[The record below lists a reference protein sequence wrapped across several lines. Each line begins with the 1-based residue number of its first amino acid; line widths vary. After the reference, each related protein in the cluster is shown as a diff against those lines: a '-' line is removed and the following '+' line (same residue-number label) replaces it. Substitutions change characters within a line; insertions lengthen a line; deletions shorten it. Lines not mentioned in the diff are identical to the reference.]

1 MADAVDSKSTG
12 SNTLWVQVSF
22 PGPLL
27 KSLQIV
33 KIFVFNF
40 FLQTNSLFLAIYLVK
55 KQSKLI

>member
-33 KIFVFNF
+33 KTYVFNYF
-40 FLQTNSLFLAIYLVK
+40 FINKFIIFGNLS
-55 KQSKLI
+55 S